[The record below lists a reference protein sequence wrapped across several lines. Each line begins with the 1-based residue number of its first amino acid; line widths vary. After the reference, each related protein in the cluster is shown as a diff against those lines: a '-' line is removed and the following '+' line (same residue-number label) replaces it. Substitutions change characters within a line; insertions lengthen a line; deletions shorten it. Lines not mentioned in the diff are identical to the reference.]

1 MAAAIGARIAIA
13 GVVIGIFDAVESPP
27 RGGRLTLLLAR
38 EGAVAQG
45 WIIPASKAKRIAG
58 ADGLG
63 RRAANHRQSTGGQ
76 QSQND
81 VTHENLSSAVA
92 ILCID
97 SFRSNPNRSGGFPS
111 THDVARSVTGISIR
125 DPAVRHR
132 EKGIRVSV
140 FW

>member
-1 MAAAIGARIAIA
+1 
-13 GVVIGIFDAVESPP
+13 
-27 RGGRLTLLLAR
+27 LN
-38 EGAVAQG
+38 
-45 WIIPASKAKRIAG
+45 AKRIPG

-63 RRAANHRQSTGGQ
+63 GRAANHRQSTGGQ

-92 ILCID
+92 ALLID
-97 SFRSNPNRSGGFPS
+97 SLRSNPSRSSGFPS
-111 THDVARSVTGISIR
+111 THVVARSVTGISIR

-140 FW
+140 FWRGGEVDTIFGFEEEADALQWIKEKSLGWLVEQKRVQ